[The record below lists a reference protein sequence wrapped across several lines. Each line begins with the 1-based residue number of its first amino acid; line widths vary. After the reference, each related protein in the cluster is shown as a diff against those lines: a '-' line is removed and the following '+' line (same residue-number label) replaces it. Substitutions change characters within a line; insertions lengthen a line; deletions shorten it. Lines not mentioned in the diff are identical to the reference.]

1 MRWHQIL
8 GLLYFLFFFPSPL
21 LHSHLVCASPFINLP
36 LSPLSPPPCPPDQ
49 RDALLHFKHSFVLD
63 SKVSNDSCDEYILL
77 TSYPKT
83 NTWNKDIDCC
93 SWYGVTCDNFTGNVV
108 SLDLSCSWLEGDVH
122 SISSLFLL
130 RNLGSLDLSVLWLPF
145 CNLTK
150 FPFFLNSLKRLKD
163 LDLSYNRISGEVPMW
178 FWGISHDTLEQVDLS
193 HNLLEGGIQHL
204 HWNRLSSITLQNNSF
219 QGPLPIPP
227 PSTFY
232 FDASD
237 NGFTGKIPSSIC
249 QLSSLQS
256 LSLSNNNLSGLM
268 PPCFGD
274 ITNLEE
280 LDLSTNRLK
289 GPLPR
294 TLVKLENLSF
304 LVLSHN
310 EFNDIFPHWMEAS
323 QLQKLDLQFNKFHG
337 EINFTAFELS
347 FPILQILFISNNNFT
362 GQWPT
367 KFFSNK
373 QLSVIDLSNN
383 KFEGPIPLPSIE
395 TLYYSIASNKIIGKI
410 PSLICTCIWL
420 NVINLSNNDLT
431 GSLPWC
437 LTNFS
442 TELSVLNLRMNYLKG
457 TIPKSISL
465 GSKLMTLDLS
475 GNQFEGTL
483 PRSLVNCTWLEV
495 LDLSD
500 NQIDDTFPIWLGA
513 LPNLKI
519 LILRSNNFKDVVI
532 IPKGGLIFPELR
544 ILDLSNNNFSGPLP
558 TNLIMNLKGM
568 VNGEIGKDES
578 LYMTRSFGGASY
590 DNSVIVMMK
599 GLEIQLV
606 KILTIFTT
614 IDLSHNSFQG
624 DIPVVIGHLH
634 SLIGLN
640 LSQNYLTG
648 SIPPTLG
655 NLTNLGWLDLSSN
668 KLSGVIPR
676 NLGDLSSLGYLNLS
690 KNQLNGRIPQDQQ
703 LSTFSSDSFS
713 GNPSLCGTP
722 LSKACPGNTQPPP
735 PSSSSTFNHEGH
747 KCWFKQK
754 EVWIGYAS
762 GIVIG
767 ISIAYIAFATSKPK
781 WLAREVTMLERRAA
795 KWAEKPK
802 RKAIKFHGQ

>member
-8 GLLYFLFFFPSPL
+8 GLLYFLFFFPSPH

-36 LSPLSPPPCPPDQ
+36 PSPLSPPPCPPDQ

-77 TSYPKT
+77 SSYPKT
-83 NTWNKDIDCC
+83 NTWNEDIDCC
-93 SWYGVTCDNFTGNVV
+93 SWYGVTCDNITGNVV

-122 SISSLFLL
+122 SISFLFLL
-130 RNLGSLDLSVLWLPF
+130 RHLGSLNLFGNNLAGSRVSPNLSGYS
-145 CNLTK
+145 K
-150 FPFFLNSLKRLKD
+150 
-163 LDLSYNRISGEVPMW
+163 
-178 FWGISHDTLEQVDLS
+178 
-193 HNLLEGGIQHL
+193 
-204 HWNRLSSITLQNNSF
+204 NNSF

-227 PSTFY
+227 PSIFY

-274 ITNLEE
+274 ITNLED
-280 LDLSTNRLK
+280 LDLSNNRLK
-289 GPLPR
+289 GPLPD

-310 EFNDIFPHWMEAS
+310 EFSDIFPYWMEAS
-323 QLQKLDLQFNKFHG
+323 QLQKLDLQSNKFHG

-347 FPILQILFISNNNFT
+347 FPILQFLFISNNNFI
-362 GQWPT
+362 GRWPT

-373 QLSVIDLSNN
+373 QLFIIDLSNN
-383 KFEGPIPLPSIE
+383 KFEGPIPLPSTE
-395 TLYYSIASNKIIGKI
+395 TYYYSIASNKITGKI
-410 PSLICTCIWL
+410 PLLICTCILL
-420 NVINLSNNDLT
+420 NVIDLSNNDLT
-431 GSLPWC
+431 
-437 LTNFS
+437 
-442 TELSVLNLRMNYLKG
+442 
-457 TIPKSISL
+457 
-465 GSKLMTLDLS
+465 
-475 GNQFEGTL
+475 GTL

-500 NQIDDTFPIWLGA
+500 NQIDDTFPIWSGA
-513 LPNLKI
+513 LPNLKV
-519 LILRSNNFKDVVI
+519 LILRSNNFKAFVN

-568 VNGEIGKDES
+568 
-578 LYMTRSFGGASY
+578 
-590 DNSVIVMMK
+590 
-599 GLEIQLV
+599 IQLV

-624 DIPVVIGHLH
+624 EIPEVIGRLH
-634 SLIGLN
+634 SLIGLK

-703 LSTFSSDSFS
+703 SSTFSSYSFS
-713 GNPSLCGTP
+713 ENPGVCGTP
-722 LSKACPGNTQPPP
+722 LSKACPGDTQPPP

-767 ISIAYIAFATSKPK
+767 ISIAYIAFATRKPK
-781 WLAREVTMLERRAA
+781 WLAQEVTMLERRAA